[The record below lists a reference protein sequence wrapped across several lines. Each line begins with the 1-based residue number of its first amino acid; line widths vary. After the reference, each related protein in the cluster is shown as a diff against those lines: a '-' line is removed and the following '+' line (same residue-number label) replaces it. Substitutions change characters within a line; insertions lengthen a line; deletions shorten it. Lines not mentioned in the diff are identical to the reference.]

1 LRRIVGGWSLG
12 AFLATVA
19 FVIARAADPGRHAIE
34 LDVYLLILGGIALLV
49 VLSWLVDAVPS
60 GKGSLLE
67 DEVDRRPED
76 PPRIVELDRL
86 ERELSMGVTRA
97 FDLHYRLRPVLREI
111 AAGRLERRGL
121 RLDSGSE
128 AVRKA
133 LGADVWELVR
143 EDRIPPT
150 DRLAPGLGIGS
161 IREVVEQLESL

>member
-1 LRRIVGGWSLG
+1 MASKWGRRRV
-12 AFLATVA
+12 
-19 FVIARAADPGRHAIE
+19 RAA
-34 LDVYLLILGGIALLV
+34 
-49 VLSWLVDAVPS
+49 
-60 GKGSLLE
+60 
-67 DEVDRRPED
+67 
-76 PPRIVELDRL
+76 
-86 ERELSMGVTRA
+86 
-97 FDLHYRLRPVLREI
+97 RLRTATHQLLSRTSSVIRC
-111 AAGRLERRGL
+111 GRSTGTL